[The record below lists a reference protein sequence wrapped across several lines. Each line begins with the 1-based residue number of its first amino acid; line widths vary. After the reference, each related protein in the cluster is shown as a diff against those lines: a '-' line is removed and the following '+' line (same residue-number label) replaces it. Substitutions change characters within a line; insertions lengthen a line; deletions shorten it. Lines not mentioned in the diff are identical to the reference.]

1 MVATYVLVDYENA
14 QPARFPELAKARH
27 KVLVFLA
34 GNQDVVSLEL
44 ATALQR
50 LGANG
55 EYVRAPGEGQQALDL
70 HIAYY
75 LGKITCD
82 NPHARIHVV
91 SNDSRFDPLIEHLR
105 NKHQAAVSRSE
116 SLDAVVAAQT
126 LIPPPLERLLESVE
140 LWLSNQPH
148 HGPRTHAKL
157 HNSLNSFLH
166 KSVTKAER
174 QLIITALRERGY
186 FSTEGNKLV
195 WPKAATVPVQRLTAP
210 TTWQPD
216 DESAEPHDAD
226 AAPSWDDD
234 DIPF

>member
-1 MVATYVLVDYENA
+1 M
-14 QPARFPELAKARH
+14 
-27 KVLVFLA
+27 
-34 GNQDVVSLEL
+34 
-44 ATALQR
+44 

-82 NPHARIHVV
+82 NPHSPIHVV

-116 SLDAVVAAQT
+116 SLDAVIAAQT
-126 LIPPPLERLLESVE
+126 LIPLPLERLLESVE
-140 LWLSNQPH
+140 HWLSNQSH
-148 HGPRTHAKL
+148 HGPRTLPRL
-157 HNSLNSFLH
+157 HNSLKSFLP
-166 KSVTKAER
+166 KPVTKAER
-174 QLIITALRERGY
+174 QLIITALRERGH
-186 FSTEGNKLV
+186 FFIEGNKLV
-195 WPKAATVPVQRLTAP
+195 WPKAATVPLQRLTDP

-216 DESAEPHDAD
+216 NESAEPHDAD

-234 DIPF
+234 NIPF

>member
-1 MVATYVLVDYENA
+1 MIASYVLVDYDNA
-14 QPARFPELAKARH
+14 QPARLPELAKARY

-34 GNQDVVSLEL
+34 GNQDLVSLEL

-55 EYVRAPGEGQQALDL
+55 EYVRAPGEGQHALDL

-75 LGKITCD
+75 VGKITSD

-91 SNDSRFDPLIEHLR
+91 SSDTRFDPLIEHLR
-105 NKHQAAVSRSE
+105 NKHQAAASRSE

-157 HNSLNSFLH
+157 HNSLKSFLP

-174 QLIITALRERGY
+174 QLMITALRERGY

-195 WPKAATVPVQRLTAP
+195 WQRDVTLPAQRPAAP
-210 TTWQPD
+210 TSWQTD
-216 DESAEPHDAD
+216 DESHEPHDPD
-226 AAPSWDDD
+226 AASDWDDD

>member
-1 MVATYVLVDYENA
+1 MIATYVLVDYENA
-14 QPARFPELAKARH
+14 QPARLLELAKARH
-27 KVLVFLA
+27 KVLVFLG
-34 GNQDVVSLEL
+34 GNQDMVSLEL
-44 ATALQR
+44 ATALQM

-82 NPHARIHVV
+82 TPHSPIHVV

-105 NKHQAAVSRSE
+105 NKHQAAVSRSD
-116 SLDAVVAAQT
+116 SLDAVIAAQT
-126 LIPPPLERLLESVE
+126 LIPPPIERLLESVE

-148 HGPRTHAKL
+148 HGPRTHSKL
-157 HNSLNSFLH
+157 HNSLKSFLP

-174 QLIITALRERGY
+174 ELMITALRERGY

-195 WPKAATVPVQRLTAP
+195 WPRDLTLPAHRPGDP

-216 DESAEPHDAD
+216 RESAEPQDAD
-226 AAPSWDDD
+226 AASDWDDD